1 MIGFQLIDSTLAEL
15 IKPAER
21 RDWIRLVTSARELNQ
36 ALDSIPTGAGWK
48 RYLALP
54 DEEANEPEL
63 NISEGSISRDVAK
76 LRMVESR
83 FDSIGNNPKYRALA
97 EWPTFQ
103 ATHQILSTYVDHLVD
118 AQAIPHLAHD

>member
-63 NISEGSISRDVAK
+63 NTSEGPIFRDVAK
-76 LRMVESR
+76 LRIVESR
-83 FDSIGNNPKYRALA
+83 FDSIRKTPKYRALA
-97 EWPTFQ
+97 EWPTLQ
-103 ATHQILSTYVDHLVD
+103 ATHQNLSTYVDHLVD
-118 AQAIPHLAHD
+118 AQAIPHLVHD